1 MPNESNQRGEAAN
14 VECEKNSMGGGVG
27 VTESREENRKGTFAT
42 RVAKRTEGNA
52 SRGKM

>member
-1 MPNESNQRGEAAN
+1 MPNESNHGGEAAN
-14 VECEKNSMGGGVG
+14 IECEKSSMGEGVG
-27 VTESREENRKGTFAT
+27 VMGSREENRKGTFAT